1 MAGQP
6 QSEPR
11 ELHRSISNW
20 WWLERRNY
28 LIFILREFSSVFVAY
43 FLLVTLAQLC
53 ALKRGPEAYAA
64 FQAHMRHPKIILLN
78 IIALAFLALHTY
90 TWSKLVPKVF
100 LPRRHG
106 HPLPEMTTALPSYI
120 LWAIATIIVAAFIL
134 GAS

>member
-1 MAGQP
+1 MAAQP

-11 ELHRSISNW
+11 TLHRSISNW

-28 LIFILREFSSVFVAY
+28 LIFILREFSSIFVAY
-43 FLLVTLAQLC
+43 FLLVTLRQLC
-53 ALKRGPEAYAA
+53 ALARGPAAYAA
-64 FQAHMRHPKIILLN
+64 FQAHMRHPKIVLLN

-90 TWSKLVPKVF
+90 TWSKLVPKAF
-100 LPRRHG
+100 FPRRNG

-120 LWAIATIIVAAFIL
+120 LWAVATIIVAAFIL

>member
-1 MAGQP
+1 MGAQL

-11 ELHRSISNW
+11 SLHRSISNW
-20 WWLERRNY
+20 WWLERCNY

-43 FLLVTLAQLC
+43 FLLVTPGQLC
-53 ALKRGPEAYAA
+53 ALTRGPQAYAA
-64 FQAHMRHPKIILLN
+64 FQAHMRQPRIIILN

-100 LPRRHG
+100 FPRRHG
-106 HPLPEMTTALPSYI
+106 YPLPEMTTALPSYI
-120 LWAIATIIVAAFIL
+120 LWAIATIVVAAFIL